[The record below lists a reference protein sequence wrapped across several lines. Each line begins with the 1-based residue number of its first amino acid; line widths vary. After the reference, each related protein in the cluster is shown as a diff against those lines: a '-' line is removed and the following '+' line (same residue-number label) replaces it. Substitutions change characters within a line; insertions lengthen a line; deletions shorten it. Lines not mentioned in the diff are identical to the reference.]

1 MNPAATV
8 RLKTKPT
15 ATTLRRPPAAPPAIT
30 AIPVQTTETPVVRPR
45 PASAPA
51 NPAASA
57 TASPAASAP
66 ALDESNALEIEMGL
80 MRDPN
85 IGVIII
91 THTLRNE
98 VKEYLDAVYELKLIK

>member
-1 MNPAATV
+1 MSLSIVDSLPNGLDTQIAEDGKNMSGGQRQRIALARALIRNV
-8 RLKTKPT
+8 ALIILDEGT
-15 ATTLRRPPAAPPAIT
+15 A
-30 AIPVQTTETPVVRPR
+30 
-45 PASAPA
+45 
-51 NPAASA
+51 
-57 TASPAASAP
+57 